1 MPDGMTLA
9 QFSVLNHLCRVG
21 DGWTPQRIARAMQV
35 TKGAMTGTLKHLE
48 SKGLIV
54 VVPDA
59 KDRRSKR
66 VTICNE
72 GRAMRD
78 GCVAALAPIMQA
90 LLAEIAPEDIA
101 GAVPLLSTVRAWLD
115 KQRSEP
121 GGTRG

>member
-1 MPDGMTLA
+1 MTLA

-101 GAVPLLSTVRAWLD
+101 GAVPLLSAVRAWLD

-121 GGTRG
+121 GGTRDS